1 MDVWED
7 YLQFLDGREYSIR
20 ALTRD
25 LIPTEI
31 TDHTEST
38 GIERLNYELW
48 SFQQKIL
55 DDMGKSTLIL
65 GLPTG
70 LGKTYLA
77 GAYLKRESMGKKT
90 RVLFLVPT
98 VPLGVQQTIF
108 ARNMLNVEKSF
119 LVTGGINPKKRKELK
134 VWNNA
139 FIVTTPQTFANDFLK
154 THAAA
159 LNEAKRSD
167 YPTHTLA
174 KALPNSKFP
183 FDIVVADECQRY
195 IGETDG
201 YSVLLAATAFGSKIV
216 ALSATPQLHAP
227 ERLKELKLIFEKI
240 KVFSIEDPEI
250 KEHVPER
257 LVTMVRVKT
266 PEPLMKVYKS
276 LGTLINSIEFRIKQ
290 LFGTK
295 HRYSYCREHFL
306 CKKRLAL
313 KMLKH
318 RLVEDGASSVVSY
331 NTWRFP
337 ELKKK
342 SGEKGE
348 SIHLL
353 YKKALDHTFNHKIS
367 TALTL
372 LRHRS
377 YKKLIV
383 YMESVMAAKQM
394 AGLLHKK
401 LGMER
406 VAVLVGKESMSM
418 DQQASALFQFK
429 ERADILICTS
439 IGEEGLDIPS
449 ANAEIWLDPPS
460 NPKKWIQRFG
470 RILRQPGDKK
480 TATVYAL
487 ISMRTHEKH
496 KFLAVKKQTE
506 KIYRF
511 TQELSI
517 VSMSHVSRG
526 QRTLLEY

>member
-1 MDVWED
+1 MDVWDD
-7 YLQFLDGREYSIR
+7 YLQFLDEREYSIK

-25 LIPTEI
+25 LMPSES
-31 TDHTEST
+31 TDHIEST
-38 GIERLNYELW
+38 SIERLNYELW

-55 DDMGKSTLIL
+55 GNMGKSTLIL

-70 LGKTYLA
+70 LGKTFLA
-77 GAYLKRESMGKKT
+77 GAYLKRESLGKKT

-108 ARNMLNVEKSF
+108 ARKMLNVEKAL
-119 LVTGGINPKKRKELK
+119 LVTGEISPKKREELK

-139 FIVTTPQTFANDFLK
+139 FIVTTPQTFANDFIK
-154 THAAA
+154 KHAGA
-159 LNEAKRSD
+159 LDKAKRSN
-167 YPTHTLA
+167 YPSHALAETL
-174 KALPNSKFP
+174 PGFKFP

-227 ERLKELKLIFEKI
+227 KRLKELRMIFEKV

-250 KEHVPER
+250 KEHIPER
-257 LVTMVRVKT
+257 LVTMVRIKT
-266 PEPLMKVYKS
+266 PEPLMEVYKS

-290 LFGTK
+290 LFGTR
-295 HRYSYCREHFL
+295 HSYAYCREHFL
-306 CKKRLAL
+306 CRKRLAL
-313 KMLKH
+313 KMLRH
-318 RLVEDGASSVVSY
+318 RLVEDGASSVISY
-331 NTWRFP
+331 NTWTFP

-342 SGEKGE
+342 NEEKGD

-353 YKKALDHTFNHKIS
+353 YKRALDHTFNHKIS
-367 TALTL
+367 TALML
-372 LRHRS
+372 LRHHS

-394 AGLLHKK
+394 ADLLHKR

-418 DQQASALFQFK
+418 DQQASALYQFK
-429 ERADILICTS
+429 ERADILLCTS

-449 ANAEIWLDPPS
+449 ADTEVWLDPPS

-511 TQELSI
+511 TQNLSM
-517 VSMSHVSRG
+517 VSASQVSQG